1 MENLKNRLNC
11 DVILSQDGI
20 IDAEN
25 GSIEVVYRLLCA
37 KGEGEYFLMEIS
49 TGDERELVCIGND
62 EKRAR
67 AFYSMCVSGQVTP
80 CTLEACAQNVRACV
94 WEF

>member
-1 MENLKNRLNC
+1 MEILKNKLNC
-11 DVILSQDGI
+11 EVILSQSSVI
-20 IDAEN
+20 NAES
-25 GSIEVVYRLLCA
+25 GPIEAFYRLLCA

-49 TGDERELVCIGND
+49 SGDERELVCIGND

-67 AFYSMCVSGQVTP
+67 EFYSMCLSGQVTP

>member
-1 MENLKNRLNC
+1 MKNLKNKLNC
-11 DVILSQDGI
+11 DVLMCESVIVEGETETL
-20 IDAEN
+20 N
-25 GSIEVVYRLLCA
+25 VVYRLLSA

-67 AFYSMCVSGQVTP
+67 EFYSMCLLGSVTP

>member
-1 MENLKNRLNC
+1 MKNLKNKLNC
-11 DVILSQDGI
+11 DVIL
-20 IDAEN
+20 AE
-25 GSIEVVYRLLCA
+25 SVAIEGENAILNVVYRLLSA

-49 TGDERELVCIGND
+49 AGDERELVCIGND

-67 AFYSMCVSGQVTP
+67 EFYSMCLLGQVTP